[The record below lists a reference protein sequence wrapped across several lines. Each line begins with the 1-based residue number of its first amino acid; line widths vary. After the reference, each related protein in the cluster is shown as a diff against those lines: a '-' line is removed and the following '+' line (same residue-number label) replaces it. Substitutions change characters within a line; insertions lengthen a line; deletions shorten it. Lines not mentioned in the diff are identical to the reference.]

1 VLNKKT
7 LIFFAVIWTVLITIL
22 SLITVEGIKS
32 TIAIPHKDKMVH
44 FVFYFVFV
52 LLWFSVKKAS
62 SNLKKISQ
70 TIFLLAVGYGLL
82 MEFLQN
88 LLTDNRTGDV
98 LDVLANTL
106 GALMAL
112 LYINYKFLN
121 KTQV

>member
-1 VLNKKT
+1 MLNKKT
-7 LIFFAVIWTVLITIL
+7 LLFCAVIWTALIAIL

-52 LLWFSVKKAS
+52 LLWFGVKKAS
-62 SNLKKISQ
+62 GNSKKVSQ
-70 TIFLLAVGYGLL
+70 TIFFLAVGYGLL
-82 MEFLQN
+82 MELLQN
-88 LLTDNRTGDV
+88 LLTASRTADV

-106 GALMAL
+106 GAFMAL

-121 KTQV
+121 KTEV